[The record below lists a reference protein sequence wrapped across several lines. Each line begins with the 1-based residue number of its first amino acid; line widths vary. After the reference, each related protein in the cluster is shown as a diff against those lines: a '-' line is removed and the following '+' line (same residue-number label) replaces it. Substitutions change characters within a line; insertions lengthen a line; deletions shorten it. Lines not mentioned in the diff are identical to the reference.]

1 MQNQHFPPRA
11 KETRAL
17 ARETLKG
24 QWPIAILVS
33 FLAGILGGANSTL
46 PNPNIDLSGLDL
58 NLDVPTPPTDDMGI
72 IGASDFFAQL
82 SAAFQAIWP
91 VLIPIVL
98 SALAFS
104 LVLIVIGPCVRWG
117 LCRFR
122 LGLVDG
128 EQPSVGTLFSG
139 FGHMFLKALGLSL
152 VLLVINL
159 IFVVIFAVG
168 GCVAAGFVYHA
179 FDFTQ
184 GILASILVII
194 FGPVVGALVAVVFM
208 YRYSMSF
215 YILADNPDMDIMDT
229 LRESARMM
237 KGNKWR
243 LFCLQISF
251 IGWSLLCALTGGLGM
266 IVLAPYTGQA
276 EAVFYHHV
284 SGRAA
289 VRAAVEE
296 LAEFSEGL

>member
-1 MQNQHFPPRA
+1 MQNQHIPPRA

-33 FLAGILGGANSTL
+33 FLAGILGGTGSTS
-46 PNPNIDLSGLDL
+46 PNLNIDLSGLDL
-58 NLDVPTPPTDDMGI
+58 NLDLPTPPSEGIGI
-72 IGASDFFAQL
+72 IGGSDFAAQL
-82 SAAFQAIWP
+82 SAAFHAIWP
-91 VLIPIVL
+91 IILPIML

-104 LVLIVIGPCVRWG
+104 LVLIVVGPCVRWG

-128 EQPSVGTLFSG
+128 EKPSVGTLFSG
-139 FGHMFLKALGLSL
+139 FSHMFLKALGLSL

-194 FGPVVGALVAVVFM
+194 LGPVVGALVAVVFM

-229 LRESARMM
+229 LRESTRMM
-237 KGNKWR
+237 AGNKWR
-243 LFCLQISF
+243 LFCLQTSF
-251 IGWSLLCALTGGLGM
+251 IGWTLLSLLTGGLGA